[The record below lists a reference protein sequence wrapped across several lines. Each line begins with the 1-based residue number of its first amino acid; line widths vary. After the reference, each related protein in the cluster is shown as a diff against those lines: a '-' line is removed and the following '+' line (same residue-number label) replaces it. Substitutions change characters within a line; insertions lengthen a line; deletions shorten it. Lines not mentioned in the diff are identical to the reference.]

1 MRRMGG
7 RRINHLFPWSP
18 VVKRG
23 IFDEGA
29 ESAAMWIFA
38 FLLSLVLA
46 SKAAQAFDCTGVTFA
61 PTVVL
66 CSDPKLMQLA
76 DERQAAINEARARIG
91 EQAWPA
97 LWEDQKRWV
106 RSYAT
111 ACGVPPDRP
120 PPNPVPV
127 SVVECFNKAGAARVA
142 YLRAYGAT
150 SGPSAPVALEPTPTN
165 RVGPSFDCAKAA
177 TPLTLLICSDAEL
190 SRADLAF
197 NQAYWALYQQLGPGG
212 QAQLKESDVAFIDQV
227 QAQCGLPT
235 TGPLTPDDGQSR
247 NCVENAYQK
256 MRAMWLS
263 QLTGPAREEADR
275 VPEEH
280 LKLQLDLQ
288 QLGLLP
294 AGSPDGIYA
303 QETRGAILAWQ
314 NSRGRPITG
323 FLNDADAS
331 ALEQEVTTATAAS
344 SDVSTARDIPLQNDG
359 GVYVVPVRINGVITL
374 DFIVDSGASDVVI
387 PADVAMTLIRTGTIS
402 NADYIGNTEY
412 MLADGSTAKSDRF
425 TLRELKVGE
434 LTLSNVTASIGS
446 IKSTPLLGQS
456 FLSKLGSWSIDNNRH
471 VLRLTGVEN

>member
-1 MRRMGG
+1 
-7 RRINHLFPWSP
+7 
-18 VVKRG
+18 
-23 IFDEGA
+23 
-29 ESAAMWIFA
+29 
-38 FLLSLVLA
+38 
-46 SKAAQAFDCTGVTFA
+46 
-61 PTVVL
+61 
-66 CSDPKLMQLA
+66 
-76 DERQAAINEARARIG
+76 
-91 EQAWPA
+91 
-97 LWEDQKRWV
+97 
-106 RSYAT
+106 
-111 ACGVPPDRP
+111 
-120 PPNPVPV
+120 
-127 SVVECFNKAGAARVA
+127 
-142 YLRAYGAT
+142 
-150 SGPSAPVALEPTPTN
+150 LEPTPTN

-212 QAQLKESDVAFIDQV
+212 QAQLKESDIAFIDQV

-235 TGPLTPDDGQSR
+235 SGPLTPDDGQSR

-280 LKLQLDLQ
+280 LKLQQDLQ

-294 AGSPDGIYA
+294 AGPADGIYA
-303 QETRGAILAWQ
+303 QETRSAILAWQ
-314 NSRGRPITG
+314 NSRGRPVTG
-323 FLNDADAS
+323 FLSNADAS
-331 ALEQEVTTATAAS
+331 TLKQEVTTARAAS
-344 SDVSTARDIPLQNDG
+344 SDVPTARDIPLQNAG

-387 PADVAMTLIRTGTIS
+387 PADVAMTLIRTDTIS
-402 NADYIGNTEY
+402 DDDYVGNTEY

-434 LTLSNVTASIGS
+434 LTLSNVTASIS
-446 IKSTPLLGQS
+446 SVKSTPLLGQS

-471 VLRLTGVEN
+471 VLRLTGLGN

>member
-1 MRRMGG
+1 MGG

-66 CSDPKLMQLA
+66 CSDPELMQLA

-97 LWEDQKRWV
+97 LWEDQRLWV
-106 RSYAT
+106 RSYAA
-111 ACGVPPDRP
+111 ACSVPPDRP
-120 PPNPVPV
+120 PPNPVPA
-127 SVVECFNKAGAARVA
+127 SVIECFKQAGTARVA
-142 YLRAYGAT
+142 FLRAYGTA
-150 SGPSAPVALEPTPTN
+150 SGPSAPLTVNPEAVPTN
-165 RVGPSFDCAKAA
+165 RIGPSFDCSKAA
-177 TPLTLLICSDAEL
+177 TPLTLLICGDAEL

-212 QAQLKESDVAFIDQV
+212 QAQLKESDIAFIDQV

-235 TGPLTPDDGQSR
+235 SGPLTPDDSQSR
-247 NCVENAYQK
+247 DCVENAYQK
-256 MRAMWLS
+256 MRTMWLS

-280 LKLQLDLQ
+280 LKLQQDLQ

-294 AGSPDGIYA
+294 ACPADGIYA
-303 QETRGAILAWQ
+303 QETRSAILAWQ
-314 NSRGRPITG
+314 NSRGRPVTG
-323 FLNDADAS
+323 FLSNADAS
-331 ALEQEVTTATAAS
+331 TLEQEVTTARATS
-344 SDVSTARDIPLQNDG
+344 SDVPTARDIPLQNDG

-402 NADYIGNTEY
+402 DDDYVGNTEY

-434 LTLSNVTASIGS
+434 LTLSNVTASIS
-446 IKSTPLLGQS
+446 SVKSTPLLGQS

-471 VLRLTGVEN
+471 VLRLTGLGN